1 MYYDTELNFLCSLMK
16 NLHLPVNII
25 EYPTSEPPELDFGL
39 RRMLYKEPD
48 YQKTLSLFEEPLKE
62 NTVFR
67 IKDEYLCNYLLF
79 ALPETTPSKYL
90 VIGPFT
96 YTEIDRKSV
105 V

>member
-48 YQKTLSLFEEPLKE
+48 YQKTLALFEEPLKE

-67 IKDEYLCNYLLF
+67 IKDEYLCNYLLLRF
-79 ALPETTPSKYL
+79 PRQRPPNTS
-90 VIGPFT
+90 
-96 YTEIDRKSV
+96 
-105 V
+105 